1 VTARYREIQQLAA
14 AAHPVAV
21 LCPLLGVSRSGYYGW
36 CGRAPSRRQ
45 CEDARITVELRAA
58 FEQSRRT
65 YGRPRLTRVLRT
77 RGHGHGER
85 RIGRL
90 MRAAGLCARSR
101 RRFVPRTTQSRHDG
115 PIAPNRLAQRAAP
128 PARPD
133 EVWAVDMTYLETA
146 EGWLFLA
153 IVLDLHSRK
162 VVGWAFAESLHT
174 ALPLA
179 ALRMALG
186 QRRPARGLLHH
197 SDRGCQ
203 YASAEYRRLLSI
215 HGLEASM
222 SRTGNPY
229 DNAAVESFFST
240 FKTECLH
247 RHPPTSRRET
257 QALAFDYIETF
268 YNRSRLHSALGYLSP
283 VDFENSKH

>member
-1 VTARYREIQQLAA
+1 VSARYHEVRRLAG
-14 AAHPVAV
+14 AHPVAV

-36 CGRAPSRRQ
+36 RQRAPSRRQ
-45 CEDARITVELRAA
+45 SEDAQLTVELKAA

-65 YGRPRLTRVLRT
+65 YGRPRLTRALHAC
-77 RGHGHGER
+77 GHRHGQR

-101 RRFVPRTTQSRHDG
+101 RRFVPQTTQSRHDG

-128 PARPD
+128 PTRPD
-133 EVWAVDMTYLETA
+133 EVWAVDMTYIETS

-153 IVLDLHSRK
+153 VVLDLHSRR

-179 ALRMALG
+179 ALRMALHH
-186 QRRPARGLLHH
+186 RRPPHGLLHH
-197 SDRGCQ
+197 SDRGGQ
-203 YASAEYRRLLSI
+203 YASDQYRQLLSI

-222 SRTGNPY
+222 SRTANPY
-229 DNAAVESFFST
+229 DNAQVESFFST
-240 FKTECLH
+240 LKTECLH
-247 RHPPTSRRET
+247 RAAPGTRLEA
-257 QALAFDYIETF
+257 QALTFDYIETF
-268 YNRSRLHSALGYLSP
+268 YNRTRLHSALGYQSP
-283 VDFENSKH
+283 VDFENTNH

>member
-1 VTARYREIQQLAA
+1 MTTRYCEIQELAA
-14 AAHPVAV
+14 AHRVAV

-36 CGRAPSRRQ
+36 RQRAPSRRQ
-45 CEDARITVELRAA
+45 SEDAQLTEELKSA

-65 YGRPRLTRVLRT
+65 YGRPRLTRALQA
-77 RGHGHGER
+77 RGHCHGER

-90 MRAAGLCARSR
+90 MRAAGLCARPR
-101 RRFVPRTTQSRHDG
+101 RRFVPKTTDSRHDG

-133 EVWAVDMTYLETA
+133 EVWGVDMTSIETG

-153 IVLDLHSRK
+153 VVLDLHSRR

-203 YASAEYRRLLSI
+203 YASAEYRRLLRA

-229 DNAAVESFFST
+229 DNAWVESFFST
-240 FKTECLH
+240 LKTECLH
-247 RHPPTSRRET
+247 RSSPATRLET

-268 YNRSRLHSALGYLSP
+268 YNRTRLHSALGYHSP
-283 VDFENSKH
+283 VDFENINQ